1 MNSKLLV
8 VDGKFKKSLI
18 AQKSYDFA
26 LQVIRI
32 LKLLDKDSA
41 NLILIRQLIMSVTSI
56 GANIEEALGSNSKKE
71 FIHSMNIAKKEARES
86 LYWLRLL
93 RDLNFSN
100 KEKFEELLSEAEEI
114 VKILTKIV
122 KTSGNNQGLRT
133 NNL

>member
-1 MNSKLLV
+1 M
-8 VDGKFKKSLI
+8 DGKFKKSLI

-26 LQVIRI
+26 LQVIRV

-41 NLILIRQLIMSVTSI
+41 NLILIRQLVRSVTSI

-86 LYWLRLL
+86 LYWLRLF
-93 RDLNFSN
+93 RDLNSN
-100 KEKFEELLSEAEEI
+100 DKEKFEELLLKAEEI
-114 VKILTKIV
+114 VRILTKIV

>member
-1 MNSKLLV
+1 ME
-8 VDGKFKKSLI
+8 GKFKKSLI
-18 AQKSYDFA
+18 AQKSYEFA
-26 LQVIRI
+26 LEVIKTLR
-32 LKLLDKDSA
+32 LLDKDSA
-41 NLILIRQLIMSVTSI
+41 NLILIRQLIRSVTSI

-93 RDLNFSN
+93 GDLNSKN
-100 KEKFEELLSEAEEI
+100 REKFEKLLLEAEEI
-114 VKILTKIV
+114 IRILTKIV

>member
-1 MNSKLLV
+1 M
-8 VDGKFKKSLI
+8 DGKFKKSLI
-18 AQKSYDFA
+18 AQKSYEFA
-26 LQVIRI
+26 LKAIRV
-32 LKLLDKDSA
+32 LKFLDKDSA
-41 NLILIRQLIMSVTSI
+41 NLILTRQLIRSVTSI

-86 LYWLRLL
+86 FYWLKLL
-93 RDLNFSN
+93 RDLNP
-100 KEKFEELLSEAEEI
+100 KDMGKFEELLLEAEEI

>member
-8 VDGKFKKSLI
+8 VEGKFKKSLI

-41 NLILIRQLIMSVTSI
+41 NLILIRQLIRSITSI

-93 RDLNFSN
+93 KDLNP
-100 KEKFEELLSEAEEI
+100 KDREKFEKLLVEAEEI
-114 VKILTKIV
+114 IFHAI
-122 KTSGNNQGLRT
+122 
-133 NNL
+133 

>member
-1 MNSKLLV
+1 MN
-8 VDGKFKKSLI
+8 GKFKKSLI

-41 NLILIRQLIMSVTSI
+41 NLILIRQLIRSVTSI

-100 KEKFEELLSEAEEI
+100 KEKFEELLPEAEEI

>member
-1 MNSKLLV
+1 M
-8 VDGKFKKSLI
+8 DGKFKKSLI

-26 LQVIRI
+26 LQVIRV

-41 NLILIRQLIMSVTSI
+41 NLILIRQLIRSVTSI

-93 RDLNFSN
+93 KDLNP
-100 KEKFEELLSEAEEI
+100 KDRDKFEKLLLEAEEI
-114 VKILTKIV
+114 IRILTKIV